1 MAMRNEAGY
10 GYEGEEET
18 NGETTEDETR
28 DDEETGRDVIGRE
41 LKPL

>member
-1 MAMRNEAGY
+1 MAMRNEAEYGY
-10 GYEGEEET
+10 GEEKT
-18 NGETTEDETR
+18 NGVTTEDETR